1 MFCKSFVFIFAILI
15 STILGAGF
23 IGRLQSAGARG
34 ILKCNGVPM
43 KGVKV
48 KLYDVDTF
56 DIDDFMAETKTDSNG
71 RFEIQGSHKEI
82 TTIDPK
88 LNIYHKCG
96 SLVGVCS
103 RKVSIK
109 IPDRFVSNGNRVER
123 WYDAGTL
130 ELAGKFPGESKDC
143 INK

>member
-1 MFCKSFVFIFAILI
+1 MIWKSIILI
-15 STILGAGF
+15 LTIISCTILGAGF

-34 ILKCNGVPM
+34 ILKCNGSPM
-43 KGVKV
+43 RGVKV

-71 RFEIQGSHKEI
+71 HFELQGSHKEI

-96 SLVGVCS
+96 TTLGICA
-103 RKVSIK
+103 RKFSIK
-109 IPDRFVSNGNRVER
+109 IPDRFVSSGNRVER
-123 WYDAGTL
+123 WYDAGVL
-130 ELAGKFPGESKDC
+130 ELAGKYPGESRDC
-143 INK
+143 IN